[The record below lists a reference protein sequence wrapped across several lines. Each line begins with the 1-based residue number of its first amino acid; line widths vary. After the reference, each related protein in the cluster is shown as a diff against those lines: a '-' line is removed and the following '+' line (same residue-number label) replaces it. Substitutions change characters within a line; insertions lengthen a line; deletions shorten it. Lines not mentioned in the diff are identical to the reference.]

1 MDPSTILLTALSV
14 AGTALGS
21 VANEAVQDGYRGLR
35 ALLIK
40 RFGANS
46 PRLEEKLDEY
56 VGDPETYEK
65 PTAKLLSQ
73 VGADRDQEVIDLATD
88 LLRQSERAQPGISGG
103 LVGQID
109 ARGGKVNVIHGD
121 VQTINM

>member
-1 MDPSTILLTALSV
+1 LL
-14 AGTALGS
+14 
-21 VANEAVQDGYRGLR
+21 R
-35 ALLIK
+35 K
-40 RFGANS
+40 FGANS

-56 VGDPETYEK
+56 VEDPETYDK

-73 VGADRDQEVIDLATD
+73 VGADRDQEVLDLATD
-88 LLRQSERAQPGISGG
+88 LLRRSEQAQPGISGG

-109 ARGGKVNVIHGD
+109 ARGGKVSVIQGN